1 MKRDLILAFVST
13 SDIAS
18 SNYTQDARQL
28 ASSALCGE
36 SNTACQQ
43 SYLTGGKDG
52 TAAFKR
58 VLSAYRAIRAAEVPR
73 DGDDQRRNQ
82 GADP

>member
-1 MKRDLILAFVST
+1 MKRALILAFVST
-13 SDIAS
+13 SAIAS

-43 SYLTGGKDG
+43 S
-52 TAAFKR
+52 
-58 VLSAYRAIRAAEVPR
+58 EVPR